1 MPIAIQEAY
10 SQTAWLSVKPLVG
23 AHLRKAVNK
32 TRCLGGLFCLLDCH
46 GGGEELEVLA
56 DAGVLFHARFPIDG
70 KDIGIRGEFL
80 RRGHRMSG

>member
-56 DAGVLFHARFPIDG
+56 DAEGLVGFCFMLDV
-70 KDIGIRGEFL
+70 
-80 RRGHRMSG
+80 